1 MSGRGALR
9 RYVVPGRVELVG
21 KHVDYAGGR
30 SLTCAVDR
38 AITATARALEEPV
51 LRVRDEGRPGVEV
64 PLAAGARRARGSAR
78 WATYVVAVARR
89 FARDFPRARLG
100 VDVVLRSDLPR
111 SAGLSSSSALVV
123 AVATA
128 LADANHM
135 EDDRRWRSAVPD
147 ELARA
152 EYIGAMETG
161 APYGLFPGDAG
172 VGARGG
178 AQDHVAVVCGRAE
191 SVGLFSYLPAR
202 LERRVAWPSEYALA
216 IGVSGVHATKTGN
229 ARARYNRV
237 ADSTRALVRAWNA
250 ATGRAD
256 VTLADA
262 LASTPEA
269 GERLASLA
277 ARGVEGLPA
286 DYLVPRLAQFR
297 EETETIVPAVA
308 DALAA
313 RDLDRLGALVD
324 RSMTMAEQALRNQV
338 PETSAL
344 WRDARTLGAVAASAF
359 GAGFGGAVWAMVR
372 ASEADAFAER
382 WRAAYVERFPARGEH
397 AQWLVTRPG
406 PPARE
411 VSAGDGA

>member
-1 MSGRGALR
+1 VR
-9 RYVVPGRVELVG
+9 RYVAPGRVELVG

-38 AITATARALEEPV
+38 AIAATARAVDEPV
-51 LRVRDEGRPGVEV
+51 LRVRDEGHRGVEV
-64 PLAAGARRARGSAR
+64 PLAADARRARGSAR

-89 FARDFPRARLG
+89 FARDFPAARRG
-100 VDVVLRSDLPR
+100 VDIVLRSDLPR

-128 LADANHM
+128 LADANAM
-135 EDDRRWRSAVPD
+135 DDDPRWRDAVPD
-147 ELARA
+147 DLARA

-161 APYGLFPGDAG
+161 APYGPFPGDEG

-178 AQDHVAVVCGRAE
+178 AQDHVAIVCGRAD
-191 SVGLFSYLPAR
+191 SVGQFSYLPAR
-202 LERRVAWPSEYALA
+202 LERRVTWPSEYALA

-237 ADSTRALVRAWNA
+237 ADATRALVRAWNA

-256 VTLADA
+256 ATLADA
-262 LASTPEA
+262 LAGAPDA
-269 GERLASLA
+269 GDRLAALA
-277 ARGVEGLPA
+277 ARGAEEFSA
-286 DYLVPRLAQFR
+286 EYLVPRLAQFR
-297 EETETIVPAVA
+297 EETTAIVPGVA

-313 RDLDRLGALVD
+313 RDLERAGALVD
-324 RSMTMAEQALRNQV
+324 RSMAMAERALRNQV

-344 WRDARTLGAVAASAF
+344 AREARSLGAVAASAF

-372 ASEADAFAER
+372 TSEADAFVQR
-382 WRAAYVERFPARGEH
+382 WRAAYVERFPVRGEH

-406 PPARE
+406 PPAHE